1 MPAKKKRNPKKSY
14 LESRPESVKR
24 FISAIKQGATI
35 ESAAGF
41 AGLSVSVIY
50 HYLSKG
56 RQEEKGIYKTFFDD
70 YKKAKGSLML
80 KHLMIIHKAAEK
92 DWRASKYILES
103 QFGMVPQYKPEIEI
117 NINVDQADTKDLI
130 EQLKKT
136 DDLLN
141 LKGPIIDIEEE

>member
-1 MPAKKKRNPKKSY
+1 MPAKKKSNPKKSY

-56 RQEEKGIYKTFFDD
+56 RQEEKGIYKTFFDE

-80 KHLMIIHKAAEK
+80 KNLMIIHKAAEK
-92 DWRASKYILES
+92 DWRAAKFILEC
-103 QFGMVPQYKPEIEI
+103 QGMVPQYKPEVEI
-117 NINVDQADTKDLI
+117 SISVDQVDTKDLI

>member
-1 MPAKKKRNPKKSY
+1 M
-14 LESRPESVKR
+14 KR

-70 YKKAKGSLML
+70 YKRAKGSLML
-80 KHLMIIHKAAEK
+80 KNLMIIHKAAEK
-92 DWRASKYILES
+92 DWRAAKFILEC
-103 QFGMVPQYKPEIEI
+103 QGMVPQYKPEVEI
-117 NINVDQADTKDLI
+117 SISVDQVDTKDLI